1 MVEEVDGS
9 GAEVCVVWF
18 TTLGTWELARL
29 ALRALLRLGMSLG
42 TCWIDI

>member
-9 GAEVCVVWF
+9 GADVDGVWF
-18 TTLGTWELARL
+18 TTLGTGILARL
-29 ALRALLRLGMSLG
+29 ALAALLRLGMSLG